1 MYDGYASK
9 YGAEAYRYISE
20 LLQEAKKYHQED
32 YVRKNPDG
40 DAEQSWRAFKGKNL
54 EKLVFHIIKK
64 SIEEIGLKIIN
75 GNEITGS
82 ALDEKLSKV
91 KRNVLIDYGEYGCH
105 LPDIDLLVYNP
116 NTLNVVAIMSS
127 KVTLRERIAQTGYWK
142 YKIKENPVTA
152 NIKVL
157 FITLDE
163 DSTLTSKSPAKKGR
177 AIAEK
182 DTDGTYVLTER
193 NLEVSNNVKMFESL
207 IDDIERYVLPRK
219 IH

>member
-1 MYDGYASK
+1 M
-9 YGAEAYRYISE
+9 
-20 LLQEAKKYHQED
+20 
-32 YVRKNPDG
+32 
-40 DAEQSWRAFKGKNL
+40 
-54 EKLVFHIIKK
+54 
-64 SIEEIGLKIIN
+64 KIIN
-75 GNEITGS
+75 GHEIIGS
-82 ALDEKLSKV
+82 NLDERLSKV

-116 NTLNVVAIMSS
+116 RTLDVVAIMSS
-127 KVTLRERIAQTGYWK
+127 KVTLRERITQTGYWK

-207 IDDIERYVLPRK
+207 IDDIEKYVLPK
-219 IH
+219 EMH